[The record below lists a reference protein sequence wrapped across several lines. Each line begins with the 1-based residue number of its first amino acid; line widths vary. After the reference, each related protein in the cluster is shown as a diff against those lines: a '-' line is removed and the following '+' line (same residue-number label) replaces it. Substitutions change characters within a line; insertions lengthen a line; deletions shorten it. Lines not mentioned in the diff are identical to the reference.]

1 MLLARPVE
9 RGRAAELACPFLTA
23 TGDLALRMLSDS
35 PPMLLVVLTA
45 LVFFRRTLCAFAF
58 GRAGVPV
65 EVAFTLAALALSL
78 CTAFCS
84 AWACRGVVVGLGLG
98 LACVVFTATGTWHVK
113 AMGPALAAL
122 SWVTISALELTTT
135 SFT

>member
-84 AWACRGVVVGLGLG
+84 AWACRGVTVGLGLG
-98 LACVVFTATGTWHVK
+98 LA
-113 AMGPALAAL
+113 LAVARAFAFGVPWEPSVRVPWL
-122 SWVTISALELTTT
+122 MTRT
-135 SFT
+135 SMRPLCPCGS